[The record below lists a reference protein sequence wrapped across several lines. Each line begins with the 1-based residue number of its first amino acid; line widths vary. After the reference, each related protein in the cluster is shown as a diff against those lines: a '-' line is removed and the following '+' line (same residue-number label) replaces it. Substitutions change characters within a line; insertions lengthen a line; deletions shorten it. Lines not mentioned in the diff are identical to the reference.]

1 MSTRKTSLPG
11 FDSSQRP
18 TDRLLFAV
26 LPEKPAIA
34 RIEQL
39 KHALRREHDLRG
51 AVVDAEQLHITLAI
65 LGEYWGVPPDLLAA
79 ATGAAAQIAQTVF
92 RVRFDYVQTF
102 RNRSRTT
109 GNYPVVLCG
118 DEGLIGLETLH
129 QNLAGRLRNLGFKG
143 ISASLTPHV
152 TMLYE
157 PEPVPSRAVAAVEWT
172 VREFVLLHRHINQH
186 RPYSILG
193 SWPLQKL
200 AWPPQ

>member
-11 FDSSQRP
+11 FDSQQRP

-26 LPEKPAIA
+26 LPEKPAVA

-39 KHALRREHDLRG
+39 TRALCREHDLRG
-51 AVVDAEQLHITLAI
+51 AAVHAEQLHITLVI

-79 ATGAAAQIAQTVF
+79 ATSAASQISQSAF
-92 RVRFDYVQTF
+92 KVRFDYVQTF
-102 RNRSRTT
+102 RNKSRTT

-129 QNLAGRLRNLGFKG
+129 QDLTGRLRNLGFKG

-157 PEPVPSRAVAAVEWT
+157 PEPVPSHAVVAVEWT
-172 VREFVLLHRHINQH
+172 VHEFVLLRRHINQYL
-186 RPYSILG
+186 PYSILG
-193 SWPLQKL
+193 QWPLQKVSW
-200 AWPPQ
+200 AP